1 MDGDAMMP
9 VLPVVPVFWEKD
21 REGRVRGAGGVSTP
35 SGSRSMGSG
44 VSPVLSEVSPMSNDR
59 RVSEPRE
66 TRNNGR
72 RAHGSIWR
80 AAKRWFCW
88 YYLLSCA
95 STFDLTPYLE

>member
-44 VSPVLSEVSPMSNDR
+44 VSPVSSGVSPVSSGVSPVSSGVSPMSNDR
-59 RVSEPRE
+59 RESEPRE
-66 TRNNGR
+66 TRNNSRSG
-72 RAHGSIWR
+72 HGSIWR
-80 AAKRWFCW
+80 AVKRWFC
-88 YYLLSCA
+88 
-95 STFDLTPYLE
+95 